1 MTQDATRSEIFD
13 TGNSK
18 IKSAR
23 IVIHAS
29 PSAIFD
35 LLANPKRHKEIDGS
49 KTITDNFSGPDRL
62 SLGAKFGMKMRL
74 GINYRIMNTVVEFEE
89 NALIAWRHL
98 GRWRWR
104 YELRDLGNG
113 SCEVTESFDGTHAPW
128 IAQLWL
134 NFRKAY
140 PWTQLVVAK
149 SLVRLKEVA
158 END

>member
-1 MTQDATRSEIFD
+1 VTTDATRSEILD

-49 KTITDNFSGPDRL
+49 KTITDNISGPDRL
-62 SLGAKFGMKMRL
+62 NLGAKFGMKMRL

-113 SCEVTESFDGTHAPW
+113 SCEVTESFDGSHAPW
-128 IAQLWL
+128 VAQLWL

>member
-1 MTQDATRSEIFD
+1 MTTDATRSEILD

-23 IVIHAS
+23 IIVHAS

-49 KTITDNFSGPDRL
+49 KTITDNISGPDRL
-62 SLGAKFGMKMRL
+62 NLGAKFGMKMRL

-113 SCEVTESFDGTHAPW
+113 SCEVTESFDGSHAPW
-128 IAQLWL
+128 VAQLWL

-158 END
+158 ESD

>member
-1 MTQDATRSEIFD
+1 VTTDATRSEILD

-23 IVIHAS
+23 IIVHAS

-49 KTITDNFSGPDRL
+49 KTITDNISGPDRL
-62 SLGAKFGMKMRL
+62 NLGAKFGMKMRL

-113 SCEVTESFDGTHAPW
+113 SCEVTESFDGSHAPW
-128 IAQLWL
+128 VAQLWL

-158 END
+158 ESD